1 MSRPTLL
8 CISTY
13 EKGQAFL
20 REVARLGC
28 DIHLLTVHKLRDA
41 DWPRDILTGLH
52 TMPPNSD
59 QDLTPEQTLPY
70 IANLMRHIPIARI
83 VPLDEFDLET
93 AALAREHLRLP
104 GLGQTATRFFRDKL
118 AMREAAARAGIP
130 VPEFSS
136 VANHDALWQFLSTT
150 EGPWLL
156 KPRWSA
162 SAIGIHKFS
171 SPNDV
176 WPLLE
181 KLGDAATNHL
191 VERFVPGDI
200 FHVEGIT
207 FNGNILFAAP
217 HKYGQPPFDTMHA
230 GGIFSTRALDRS
242 TDEARALLEI
252 HAATLHA
259 LGMTAGVTHSE
270 FIRAHADGR
279 FYFLETAAR
288 VGGAYIAEVVEHA
301 SGINPWIEWARIEV
315 ALARAGGSE
324 SSPAS
329 PESSAEYTLPPIRS
343 DYSGSLISLAR
354 QEWPDTSAY
363 TDPEIVHRLH
373 KLHHAGLIVRSPD
386 PNRIE
391 ALLRDYTARFLTDF
405 YARLDAPAK
414 PTA

>member
-1 MSRPTLL
+1 MSRPTIL

-20 REVARLGC
+20 REAARLGC
-28 DIHLLTVHKLRDA
+28 DIHLLTVHKLHSA
-41 DWPRDILTGLH
+41 DWPRDILAGLH
-52 TMPPNSD
+52 TIPE
-59 QDLTPEQTLPY
+59 DLTPEQTLPH

-118 AMREAAARAGIP
+118 AMREAAARAG
-130 VPEFSS
+130 VPAPAFSS

-171 SPNDV
+171 SPNEV
-176 WPLLE
+176 WPILE
-181 KLGDAATNHL
+181 RLGDAATNHL

-207 FNGNILFAAP
+207 FNGEILFAAP
-217 HKYGQPPFDTMHA
+217 HKYGQPPFETMHT

-242 TDEARALLEI
+242 SDEARELLAI
-252 HAATLHA
+252 HSATLHA

-270 FIRAHADGR
+270 FIRAHSDGR

-288 VGGAYIAEVVEHA
+288 VGGAYIADVVEHA

-315 ALARAGGSE
+315 ALARSETYLQASCSGSE
-324 SSPAS
+324 STG
-329 PESSAEYTLPPIRS
+329 EYTLPPIRP
-343 DYSGSLISLAR
+343 DYAGSLISLAR

-373 KLHHAGLIVRSPD
+373 KLHHAGLILRSPD
-386 PNRIE
+386 PTRIE
-391 ALLRDYTARFLTDF
+391 SLLRDYTARFLTDF